1 MADARGEKIVTSV
14 PRSLWNFML
23 RLDALA
29 QLIVG
34 DVDGTGR
41 NRDRRIF
48 QRGNLRVAKDL

>member
-14 PRSLWNFML
+14 PRSLWNFSCGWT
-23 RLDALA
+23 LA

-41 NRDRRIF
+41 NRDRWIF